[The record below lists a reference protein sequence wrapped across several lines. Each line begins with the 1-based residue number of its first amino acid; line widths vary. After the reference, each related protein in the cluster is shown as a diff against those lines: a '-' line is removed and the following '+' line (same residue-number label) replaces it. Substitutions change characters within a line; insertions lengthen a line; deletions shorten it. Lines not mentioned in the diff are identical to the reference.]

1 MEPDP
6 QTEEFLSRID
16 SELSDE
22 IMPVLRRIVRR
33 FRADSSEVTAAQ
45 LGILKKIESCDRT
58 TARELAQDSE
68 MTSAAVSQFVS
79 QLSRRGYVQTDRSA
93 RDRRV
98 VELSLTNKGR
108 RALRDA
114 RQRGRNIVA
123 HLFRP
128 LTGAEKKTLVT
139 LLRKVRSAE
148 SEQ

>member
-1 MEPDP
+1 MELNS
-6 QTEEFLSRID
+6 QTEEIASLID
-16 SELSDE
+16 SDLSDE

-33 FRADSSEVTAAQ
+33 FRAGSGEVTEAQ
-45 LGILKKIESCDRT
+45 LGILKEIESSDRT
-58 TARELAQDSE
+58 TARELAQGSN

-79 QLSRRGYVQTDRSA
+79 QLSSRGFVQTDRSA

-108 RALRDA
+108 SALRDA
-114 RQRGRNIVA
+114 RERGKNIVA

-128 LTGAEKKTLVT
+128 LTRQEKETLVT

-148 SEQ
+148 YER